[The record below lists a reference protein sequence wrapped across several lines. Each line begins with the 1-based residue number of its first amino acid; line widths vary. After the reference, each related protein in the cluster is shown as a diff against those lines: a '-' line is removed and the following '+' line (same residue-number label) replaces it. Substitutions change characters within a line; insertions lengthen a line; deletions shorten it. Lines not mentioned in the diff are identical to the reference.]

1 MRILLTAIA
10 DERGRTPEVE
20 PLADALSEAGHQ
32 VDLFVAPFEA
42 NKLAGFEYNEL
53 KKQLRHTV
61 NMINPDVIEC
71 LSMDNIASALRDMGY
86 AYILDLSDKSA
97 DFKLT
102 AEEDTLQKQIIHN
115 ASFIF
120 TQNENQRSEL
130 SKVLHIENKK
140 IVTMPFSVDMD
151 LIAQRLAYYQQMLV
165 RHSLH

>member
-1 MRILLTAIA
+1 MRILLTVIA
-10 DERGRTPEVE
+10 DKSGGTPEIE

-42 NKLAGFEYNEL
+42 HKTSEFEFNEL

-61 NMINPDVIEC
+61 NVINPDVIEC
-71 LSMDNIASALRDMGY
+71 LSMDNIARALRDLGY
-86 AYILDLSDKSA
+86 SYILDLSDKND
-97 DFKLT
+97 DFKLS
-102 AEEDTLQKQIIHN
+102 AEEDVAQQQIIHN

-120 TQNENQRSEL
+120 TQNEIQRSEL
-130 SKVLHIENKK
+130 SKALHIENKK